1 LVIELTGSRSK
12 LTFHPLP
19 ADDPKQRRP
28 DISRAEAKLG
38 WRPTMP
44 LRNGLVTTIAYFE
57 NLMRSADGPNEIGAS
72 RRSLV
77 GRAGA

>member
-1 LVIELTGSRSK
+1 M
-12 LTFHPLP
+12 TFPTTLAP
-19 ADDPKQRRP
+19 GAAFDPSDDDPKQRRP

-38 WRPTMP
+38 WRPTMR
-44 LRNGLVTTIAYFE
+44 LRNGLVTIAYFE

-72 RRSLV
+72 RRSPV